1 MWDYSDKVKEYFFN
15 PKNAGVLNDANA
27 VGEVGAIACGDAL
40 KLMLKVNTETHIIED
55 ARFQTFGCGSAIAA
69 SSALTELIIGKTVDE
84 ARKLTNRDIAD
95 FLDGLP
101 PEKMHCSVMGAEAL
115 AAAVANY
122 RGEAVDEDDHEEGAL
137 VCKCFGVDEGMLNR
151 AIRTNKL
158 TTLEQVTFYTKAG
171 GSCATCHEAVEEV
184 LAATNQEMVAAGE
197 LLPGEAFSMGA
208 AAAEPQAPVPMPQPA
223 AVQISAPI
231 TIAPPKPKATPAQP
245 AALTP
250 AQEILAIGRV
260 IDEMRGTFKADGGDV
275 ALVDVSGDLIL
286 VHLTGSCA
294 GCQLAGTT
302 LGGVQARIT
311 STLGRPVRV
320 VPVQQV

>member
-1 MWDYSDKVKEYFFN
+1 MWDYSEKLKDHFFKPRN
-15 PKNAGVLNDANA
+15 VGVLEDANG
-27 VGEVGAIACGDAL
+27 VGEVGSIACGDAL
-40 KLMLKVNTETHIIED
+40 KLMFKVNTDTHVIED

-115 AAAVANY
+115 AAAVASY
-122 RGEAVDEDDHEEGAL
+122 RGEAVDDDDHEDGAL
-137 VCKCFGVDEGMLNR
+137 VCKCFGVDEGMLGR

-184 LAATNQEMVAAGE
+184 LAATNADMVAAGE
-197 LLPGEAFSMGA
+197 LLPGEAFTARA
-208 AAAEPQAPVPMPQPA
+208 ATAPAPAPA
-223 AVQISAPI
+223 ARMASAPI
-231 TIAPPKPKATPAQP
+231 TIAPPKPKASATPAQP
-245 AALTP
+245 GAAAGLTP

-286 VHLTGSCA
+286 VHLTGTCA